1 MAALLSM
8 LPGLLGAVNSSGV
21 IGKISDIAGNVLKD
35 VAEGH
40 IGSWGDLGK
49 SLAAGGARAL
59 GTLPKADAY
68 PADGYE
74 QKYAAANLD
83 LLKNSRNAADHHPM
97 MAPMESDLV
106 KVQMPRAL
114 PFTRLGDAGNALANP
129 YMEPTVA
136 GALPASPA
144 DHNHDREGD
153 SAVAEAEDRKHRKKK
168 FKKVD
173 LKKRK
178 VKKR

>member
-97 MAPMESDLV
+97 MAPMESDSV

-129 YMEPTVA
+129 YMQPTVA
-136 GALPASPA
+136 GAPPA
-144 DHNHDREGD
+144 DHRGEVNSD
-153 SAVAEAEDRKHRKKK
+153 AAAEAEEKKHRKKK

-173 LKKRK
+173 LKK
-178 VKKR
+178 KKGKK